1 MIFSTASFISC
12 ISGLHRI
19 HVNNENHKLQRE
31 KELFG
36 LKRNE
41 KKVENVATEMH
52 HNLRENVLFHG
63 EHYVNFARSLLL
75 FVSQQCLIK
84 NVTNMELRRRSESE
98 EKSAIIYDDGVVVMQ
113 KEWLQTINF
122 HMQYILFTSHNVS
135 L

>member
-1 MIFSTASFISC
+1 M
-12 ISGLHRI
+12 
-19 HVNNENHKLQRE
+19 
-31 KELFG
+31 FG